1 MVSAPSLP
9 ETTLAPISL
18 ISLLSRRNQL
28 AVNQGII
35 GQQAAYD
42 NGKYMGSFDRS
53 DYDAFKSVIADA
65 LGSEAFCDERKIPYS
80 TDSAVLIDQAQMQL
94 NLSDETKAR
103 ILESL
108 KPEEIIPHL
117 MYADAAEA
125 AVWARVRDLS
135 QEVFDAHCT
144 GTVRALVLRED
155 ANRAKRPERSAKER
169 SYEPA
174 ADNAK
179 TQSAIA
185 FRETLSALL
194 LREWHTAIAVT
205 EPFALD
211 RLAAIS
217 DFTEKFQRSGY
228 VMSDGGLS
236 QQMADRIAEIEAKMP
251 GQVALVRT
259 KLLAAVEREN
269 TNFPFEL
276 EKRGTPE
283 FLELLTPSKKVVF
296 AAEQGSVTMNYLPAV
311 MTAVLIAE

>member
-1 MVSAPSLP
+1 M
-9 ETTLAPISL
+9 
-18 ISLLSRRNQL
+18 SRRNQL
-28 AVNQGII
+28 AVQQGII
-35 GQQAAYD
+35 GQQATYE
-42 NGKYMGSFDRS
+42 NGKYIGSLDRS

-94 NLSDETKAR
+94 NLSDDTRSR
-103 ILESL
+103 IIESL
-108 KPEEIIPHL
+108 KPEELIPHL

-135 QEVFDAHCT
+135 QDIFDAHCT
-144 GTVRALVLRED
+144 GTMKAMVIRED
-155 ANRAKRPERSAKER
+155 ANRAKRPERSPKER

-179 TQSAIA
+179 TQAAIA

-205 EPFALD
+205 EPYELD

-228 VMSDGGLS
+228 VMSDDGLS
-236 QQMADRIAEIEAKMP
+236 QQMADRITEIEEKLP
-251 GQVALVRT
+251 GQVALVRS

-269 TNFPFEL
+269 TNFPFGL

-296 AAEQGSVTMNYLPAV
+296 VAEQGSVTMNYLPSA
-311 MTAVLIAE
+311 MTAVLIQ